1 MEDLKKSYSSI
12 KINFE
17 EQETILKKL
26 FWIIEIT
33 KIYYIKNK
41 EALINDKKCIMLY
54 DEYKEY
60 SNIFSS
66 F

>member
-1 MEDLKKSYSSI
+1 MSYSSI

-17 EQETILKKL
+17 EQETIIKKL

-41 EALINDKKCIMLY
+41 EAQINDKKFIM
-54 DEYKEY
+54 
-60 SNIFSS
+60 
-66 F
+66 